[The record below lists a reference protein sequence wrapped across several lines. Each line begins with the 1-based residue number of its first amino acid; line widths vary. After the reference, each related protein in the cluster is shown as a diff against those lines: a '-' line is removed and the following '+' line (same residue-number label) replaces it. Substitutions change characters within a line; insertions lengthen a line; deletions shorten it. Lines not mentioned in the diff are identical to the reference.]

1 MGSDMVPIKKTLLTA
16 TSECISQE
24 AVQYDQVFQRFCDV
38 AGLNFTVHGYSTSN
52 HILERKLTLLVS
64 SLKKLNC
71 STIKIPD
78 LKIAVSRH
86 QIDEDALRVDSEN
99 LDRLSIQLR
108 DLFVHS
114 KKHLRSFRNALALP
128 QFCEENV
135 KGDVEILQ
143 DAGSVL
149 SDDTS
154 FWEKPKSVASME
166 DLPAFFDPSSFEEL
180 RSVIALARV
189 KLHSLENRLHQFGGL
204 NTDLEKARAE
214 VKEQEE
220 KIMRMHLE
228 LPQMGHY
235 YGWS

>member
-114 KKHLRSFRNALALP
+114 KKHLRLFRKYVYIHFGLLFRVPLRPSCFCVSNRIFRKMALCLNLSGYLHDNL
-128 QFCEENV
+128 CV
-135 KGDVEILQ
+135 KFQIE
-143 DAGSVL
+143 
-149 SDDTS
+149 
-154 FWEKPKSVASME
+154 
-166 DLPAFFDPSSFEEL
+166 
-180 RSVIALARV
+180 
-189 KLHSLENRLHQFGGL
+189 
-204 NTDLEKARAE
+204 
-214 VKEQEE
+214 
-220 KIMRMHLE
+220 
-228 LPQMGHY
+228 
-235 YGWS
+235 